1 MVIFEE
7 STKINGDITM
17 ENYGTSP
24 FFMGTLT
31 ISMAIFNSYVGLPE
45 GSRGEMIR
53 TPRPRSTIPRPPAK
67 SKPPLPVAMMFPGQ
81 AHAAPMPWLFQ
92 YDHVMTHYDNYEVT
106 FFFHNSG
113 YLDVPW

>member
-17 ENYGTSP
+17 ENYGKSK
-24 FFMGTLT
+24 FLMGKLT

-92 YDHVMTHYDNYEVT
+92 YDHVVTHYDHYEVAL
-106 FFFHNSG
+106 FFS
-113 YLDVPW
+113 